1 MSTLFRPSTFS
12 PGGIIRWVLN
22 LATRTLAYL
31 LNMPEPLL
39 HGTGVFVFA
48 RVQTIENNVGK
59 SLCPLRLLRQ
69 LLTRCR
75 PPARWSAPSP
85 SCNLSACARAATRW
99 RPKQNQR

>member
-1 MSTLFRPSTFS
+1 MSTLFRPSAFS
-12 PGGIIRWVLN
+12 SAAVIRWMLN
-22 LATRTLAYL
+22 LATRTLAYS

-48 RVQTIENNVGK
+48 QVQTIENSVGK